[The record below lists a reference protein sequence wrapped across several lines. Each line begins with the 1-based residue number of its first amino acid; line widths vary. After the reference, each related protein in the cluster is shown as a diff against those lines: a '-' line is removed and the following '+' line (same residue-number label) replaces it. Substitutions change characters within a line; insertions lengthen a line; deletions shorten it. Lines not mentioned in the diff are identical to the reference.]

1 MSEKIFLKSKKQKN
15 WKKKMKFFRYFHFS
29 EGFSHFLWQK
39 KFGGSFWRYIHITL
53 RLKHTCYPPLLRPLI
68 LAASPTLKQ
77 FENLIFLNFEE
88 NHVLF
93 KECYP
98 LFLIYL
104 LKNYLKNLNFSYSRI
119 NEIGDF
125 YWIFIW
131 CFCVCRVVL
140 FSRFRLEKEF

>member
-1 MSEKIFLKSKKQKN
+1 M
-15 WKKKMKFFRYFHFS
+15 KKKKEIFPRFWFQWRIWSLFVT
-29 EGFSHFLWQK
+29 K
-39 KFGGSFWRYIHITL
+39 KILGGVFGDQIHITL

-68 LAASPTLKQ
+68 LAAFPTLKQ

-131 CFCVCRVVL
+131 CFCVLVVVL